1 MSWNSGYRII
11 EKNVIDVYNEG
22 LLTAKLLDILMNPY
36 KGKDCD
42 SGGSEDIKSKDG
54 LSAERI
60 ICKIMKPDK
69 YKEIVSGKK
78 DDWDW
83 NNDDAAYDLFSS
95 IWRDMWGIW

>member
-1 MSWNSGYRII
+1 MIYWKFKYSRTQRALAVGVS
-11 EKNVIDVYNEG
+11 V
-22 LLTAKLLDILMNPY
+22 DILMNPY

-42 SGGSEDIKSKDG
+42 SSGSEDIKSKDG

-78 DDWDW
+78 GDWDW